1 MIYKNIIQKQS
12 PNKQNNK
19 YLQCVYL
26 SIALLSCYCVMTNSY
41 IIHCS
46 NFLGIFCV
54 FDLYFIRRM
63 DMFLHHILV
72 LGMVDYMNKHNHI
85 KTIIEITTILLS
97 VEISTIF
104 LTINNLLENVNNIS
118 IIKNVNK
125 LMFISTFFYYRIY
138 NYGYYLILNKNLYN
152 ISLTYSNNSFELFEF
167 FYGIH
172 TLFILNL
179 YWLWLIFNRMV
190 QMYRM

>member
-26 SIALLSCYCVMTNSY
+26 SVALLSCYCVMTNSY

-46 NFLGIFCV
+46 NFLGIVCF

-63 DMFLHHILV
+63 DMFLHHVLV
-72 LGMVDYMNKHNHI
+72 LSLLYSMHNHSDI
-85 KTIIEITTILLS
+85 KTNNELISIILS
-97 VEISTIF
+97 SEISTIF
-104 LTINNLLENVNNIS
+104 LTINNLLENVNVN
-118 IIKNVNK
+118 IIKKINK
-125 LMFISTFFYYRIY
+125 VMFISTFFYYRIY
-138 NYGYYLILNKNLYN
+138 NYGYQLILNKDIYN
-152 ISLTYSNNSFELFEF
+152 ILSIYSANKFILYQKY
-167 FYGIH
+167 YGIH

-190 QMYRM
+190 QMYRK